1 MYKICPICTKC
12 RVAPLKRSL
21 TLAPNCYI
29 QRIFAPLK
37 VKCLKQLNFFFPL
50 SWDSNDFSLKIAY
63 NSFHYRDK
71 YFRTWAANSR
81 RSVMKQ
87 YLRLA
92 RRSKIA
98 KISTYVLAEPLRTYR
113 DIRLLKHNYP
123 GRVIIQPDS
132 DILLTLPVM
141 SVAINFVSQ
150 FRCHSKMDLSNVK
163 RN

>member
-1 MYKICPICTKC
+1 MYKMQSCSFETRLNVGSELLYPKDICSFESK
-12 RVAPLKRSL
+12 VFKA
-21 TLAPNCYI
+21 I
-29 QRIFAPLK
+29 QFL
-37 VKCLKQLNFFFPL
+37 FPL
-50 SWDSNDFSLKIAY
+50 SWASNDFSLKRAY
-63 NSFHYRDK
+63 NGFHYRDK

-98 KISTYVLAEPLRTYR
+98 KISTYVLAERLRTYR
-113 DIRLLKHNYP
+113 EIRLLKHIYP

-132 DILLTLPVM
+132 DIFLTLPVM